1 MKNKNILMIL
11 LLSTFLMGCTNKD
24 SELIQNENVQST
36 ENATD
41 IDKDSSTSVEDS
53 AISDKDEEAEVS
65 EDNEQPYKQLVE
77 SLGIEKYQYPEGFEV
92 DKNLEKLL
100 ENMAISYKQYSSDDD
115 LPVEEEKHFIH
126 NFCQNSWFCYDYIF
140 DSLSTSKG
148 LINKQQIEYIQY
160 SFSGQYREF
169 QSIDDNYV
177 VDINKCSSGFNYAE
191 LTTYELISEGEEI
204 VIKAYFD
211 ISDNSSE
218 EADITLIKN
227 EYSCFDGYSVK
238 SFSVID
244 DVAKGCSRA
253 SFVVDLYN
261 DGNRVKRV

>member
-1 MKNKNILMIL
+1 MQNIKKIIMIL
-11 LLSTFLMGCTNKD
+11 LMSSFLMGCANND
-24 SELIQNENVQST
+24 LEMIQNEKT
-36 ENATD
+36 KEEITILEEN
-41 IDKDSSTSVEDS
+41 
-53 AISDKDEEAEVS
+53 EEAEETEKS
-65 EDNEQPYKQLVE
+65 EESNEPAESEELEDNMQPYEQLVK
-77 SLGIEKYQYPEGFEV
+77 SLGISKYQYPDAFEV
-92 DKNLEKLL
+92 DTNLEKLL
-100 ENMAISYKQYSSDDD
+100 ENMAINNKYYSSEDD
-115 LPVEEEKHFIH
+115 LPVEDEKQFIH

-169 QSIDDNYV
+169 QSIDDDYV
-177 VDINKCSSGFNYAE
+177 VDVNKCSSGFNYAE
-191 LTTYELISEGEEI
+191 LKSYDVISEGEEI

-244 DVAKGCSRA
+244 
-253 SFVVDLYN
+253 
-261 DGNRVKRV
+261 

>member
-1 MKNKNILMIL
+1 MKKNKNILLIL

-24 SELIQNENVQST
+24 SELIQNENAQAT
-36 ENATD
+36 ENTTEREEEL
-41 IDKDSSTSVEDS
+41 ST
-53 AISDKDEEAEVS
+53 SDKDEEAEAS
-65 EDNEQPYKQLVE
+65 EDNKQPYEQLVE
-77 SLGIEKYQYPEGFEV
+77 SLGIEKYQYPDDFEV
-92 DKNLEKLL
+92 DQNLEKLL
-100 ENMAISYKQYSSDDD
+100 ENMVINNKNYSSEDDF
-115 LPVEEEKHFIH
+115 PVDDEKYFIH
-126 NFCQNSWFCYDYIF
+126 NFCQNSWFCYDYIL
-140 DSLSTSKG
+140 DSLNTSKG

-169 QSIDDNYV
+169 QSIDDDYV
-177 VDINKCSSGFNYAE
+177 VDVNKCSSGFNYAE
-191 LTTYELISEGEEI
+191 LKSYDVISEGEEI

-244 DVAKGCSRA
+244 
-253 SFVVDLYN
+253 
-261 DGNRVKRV
+261 